1 MKQFHDMLHK
11 FLHSK
16 LGKVDF
22 SRLLQKIDKYA
33 DFNNNGQVKKIFM
46 NDIFKVFATGTL
58 LLHSNKMTVFCEIY
72 LKYEGL
78 LGNIA
83 FTISEELYESF

>member
-1 MKQFHDMLHK
+1 MLHK

-33 DFNNNGQVKKIFM
+33 DFNNNGQVRKFLCM
-46 NDIFKVFATGTL
+46 MVLNFCYRYFAFTFKQDETL
-58 LLHSNKMTVFCEIY
+58 CGIY
-72 LKYEGL
+72 LRYERL

-83 FTISEELYESF
+83 CNISEELYGSF